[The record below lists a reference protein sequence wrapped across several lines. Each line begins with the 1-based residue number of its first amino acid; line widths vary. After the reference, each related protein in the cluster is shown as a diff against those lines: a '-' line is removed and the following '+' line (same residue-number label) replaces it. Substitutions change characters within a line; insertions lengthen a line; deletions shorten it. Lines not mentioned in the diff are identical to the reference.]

1 MPEPKSGSNTS
12 ASADAGEHPSKP
24 LSRSA
29 AHLQKIL
36 QMQYFQIAARVEV
49 VTTKELAVAAGSVTA
64 QGAPVKRSVG
74 VKLLLSCIGIGAAFG
89 LYSLKQ
95 EHDRSEMEAR
105 VVVEAERA
113 HAIARDAQQKK
124 EQGEIEAKRR
134 LEAEQKRIE
143 QDFRARLNQSVEL
156 TRAEELAWFEEKFV
170 KIEAGLFEMGSRMEF
185 NNAVHS
191 VDVPEFWM
199 DSTEVTLAEWSA
211 VASWAGAFGYV
222 FGSQGSAKKAAHPV
236 AEITWYDAVR
246 WCNAKSERAGLRPCY
261 YVGAGRGVSDV
272 YRVGNLDLTNAM
284 VDWAADGYRLPTEAE
299 WEKAARGG
307 LVGKKFPNGDKLPR
321 NEGNHS
327 FDNIAP
333 KPVKSYPPNGF
344 GLYEMAGNVWEWVWD
359 WYAADLSSF
368 TADPHGPDSGE
379 RRVIRGG
386 GFSGSPD
393 SCGVAARVSSRGD
406 VSVETGGFRV
416 IRRLQ

>member
-1 MPEPKSGSNTS
+1 MSESTTGSKPSGR
-12 ASADAGEHPSKP
+12 AGPGDQPSKP
-24 LSRSA
+24 SSRSA

-36 QMQYFQIAARVEV
+36 QMQYFQIAARRGAVPSDTSSSDMEANV
-49 VTTKELAVAAGSVTA
+49 QLPSKGSLGLKLALA
-64 QGAPVKRSVG
+64 
-74 VKLLLSCIGIGAAFG
+74 CIGIGAACG

-95 EHDRSEMEAR
+95 ERDRSEMESRAA
-105 VVVEAERA
+105 VEAERA
-113 HAIARDAQQKK
+113 QALALEVQQKK
-124 EQGEIEAKRR
+124 ERDEIEAVRR
-134 LEAEQKRIE
+134 SEAE
-143 QDFRARLNQSVEL
+143 RARTEQEFRSRLAQSADL
-156 TRAEELAWFEEKFV
+156 TRAQELAWFEEKFV
-170 KIEAGLFEMGSRMEF
+170 KIETGPFEMGSRMEF

-191 VDVPEFWM
+191 VNVPDFWM
-199 DSTEVTLAEWSA
+199 DSTEVTLAEWSS
-211 VASWAGAFGYV
+211 VVQWSGAFGYV
-222 FGSQGSAKKAAHPV
+222 FGSKGSAKKDTHPV

-261 YVGAGRGVSDV
+261 YVGVGRGVSDV

-284 VDWAADGYRLPTEAE
+284 VDWEADGYRLPTEAE

-307 LVGKKFPNGDKLPR
+307 LEGSKFPNGNKLPR
-321 NEGNHS
+321 SEANHS
-327 FDNIAP
+327 FDNVAP

-359 WYAADLSSF
+359 WYVADLSSF
-368 TADPHGPDSGE
+368 TADPHGPDNGE

-393 SCGVAARVSSRGD
+393 SCGVAARVSSRGE

-416 IRRLQ
+416 ARRPR

>member
-1 MPEPKSGSNTS
+1 
-12 ASADAGEHPSKP
+12 
-24 LSRSA
+24 
-29 AHLQKIL
+29 
-36 QMQYFQIAARVEV
+36 MQYFQIAARRG
-49 VTTKELAVAAGSVTA
+49 AVPNDTSSADTAAAVQAPANGALGSL
-64 QGAPVKRSVG
+64 GL
-74 VKLLLSCIGIGAAFG
+74 KLVLSCLGIGAACG

-95 EHDRSEMEAR
+95 KHDRLEMESQAAM
-105 VVVEAERA
+105 EAERA
-113 HAIARDAQQKK
+113 QALAREVQQKK
-124 EQGEIEAKRR
+124 ERDEIEAVQR
-134 LEAEQKRIE
+134 LEAERMQIE
-143 QDFRARLNQSVEL
+143 QEFRARLAQSVEL
-156 TRAEELAWFEEKFV
+156 ARAQELAWLEEKFV
-170 KIEAGLFEMGSRMEF
+170 KIEAGPFEMGSRMEF

-191 VDVPEFWM
+191 VNVPDFWM
-199 DSTEVTLAEWSA
+199 DSTEVTLEEWNGVLQWSG
-211 VASWAGAFGYV
+211 SFGYV
-222 FGSQGSAKKAAHPV
+222 FASQGSAKKAGHPV
-236 AEITWYDAVR
+236 AEITWYDAAR

-261 YVGAGRGVSDV
+261 YVGTGRGVADV

-321 NEGNHS
+321 HEANHS
-327 FDNIAP
+327 FDNTAP

-368 TADPHGPDSGE
+368 TADPHGPDNGE

-416 IRRLQ
+416 VRRPQ